1 MGDINSL
8 LTAVND
14 LLLGAAGQPWIYAAV
29 VIACIIDGF
38 FPLFP
43 SETIV
48 VGLASLAAA
57 HGVPGWLPLL
67 LAAALGTFLGD
78 NVAYAIGRG
87 MGPSRFRWMRRPR
100 MQRTLARV
108 ERELVQRGLPVI
120 LTARFIPMGRVAV
133 SLSAGAAG
141 FPRKRFAAITALSSL
156 LWAGYTVGIG
166 AFAGA
171 WVRDNG
177 LLGAAVATVV
187 AVVVGLGLERLARA
201 VRTSGQAA
209 ETPALQA
216 VDTLS

>member
-14 LLLGAAGQPWIYAAV
+14 LLLGASGQPWIYAAV

-38 FPLFP
+38 FPPFP

-48 VGLASLAAA
+48 VGLASLSAAQ
-57 HGVPGWLPLL
+57 GVPGWLPLL
-67 LAAALGTFLGD
+67 LAAAVGAFLGD
-78 NVAYAIGRG
+78 NVAYATGRG
-87 MGPSRFRWMRRPR
+87 MGPKRFRWMRRPR

-108 ERELVQRGLPVI
+108 GRELDQRGLSVI
-120 LTARFIPMGRVAV
+120 LTARFIPVGRVAV

-166 AFAGA
+166 ALAGA
-171 WVRDNG
+171 WIKDNA

-187 AVVVGLGLERLARA
+187 AIVVGLGLERLAR
-201 VRTSGQAA
+201 VVLTSGQAA
-209 ETPALQA
+209 EAPVLQRAEALR
-216 VDTLS
+216 